1 MNCALNCCIILLGVT
16 LLKFLTACALVTKNT
31 ESTPQAHVTSVVLKI
46 AGKITSNIDY
56 LPTKFVEEVA
66 DLERIISYDE
76 LTKTLIWNSNYHSE
90 RYGNSSK
97 NYKLVA
103 LDSDRGAYQI
113 DEGGGLTLDTFFTGD
128 ALFSLF
134 SIAAAQGNPGV
145 QMHSLERVVGDTLT
159 IDFTTFPLSGRTSGM
174 GVTTFQLQ
182 NVQHCELKKQK

>member
-1 MNCALNCCIILLGVT
+1 M
-16 LLKFLTACALVTKNT
+16 KFLKSLLLC
-31 ESTPQAHVTSVVLKI
+31 TSISSLLFPASAFADGIEKSDPVVAVF
-46 AGKITSNIDY
+46 AGHWQGSCFNQKSSRQG
-56 LPTKFVEEVA
+56 LSQKVA